1 MKASDPKPWPGPLAA
16 LGLTVLGAAIAVAT
30 AVVARAHL
38 SPTATLGLSLVV
50 GLGCAGALGAAY
62 VPPPHAERLGL
73 VRVRGRRV
81 LAALFL
87 TPVVLWAQQAGNW
100 IRALAPPPDAQEVVA
115 RRLAQVPTEPG
126 VALFETLVVTVGLAP
141 LLEEWFFRG
150 VIQQGLVAR
159 LGAWAGVGA
168 TALIFGWIHGS
179 VTDSPAAWGAA
190 AAQGVVLG
198 LAFGYARHATGSL
211 GASVALHAATNSVSV
226 LALAYAHAVPVP
238 GFNAPAAH
246 VSPALLAPAALLVG
260 LGVWWLSREA
270 PPPIPDPPPPQ
281 PEEPSAD
288 DS

>member
-1 MKASDPKPWPGPLAA
+1 MRASDRHPWPGPLLA
-16 LGLTVLGAAIAVAT
+16 LGLTALAVAIAVAT
-30 AVVARAHL
+30 SLAARTYL

-50 GLGCAGALGAAY
+50 GLGFAGALGAAY

-81 LAALFL
+81 LAALLL
-87 TPVVLWAQQAGNW
+87 TPAVLWAQQAGNW
-100 IRALAPPPDAQEVVA
+100 IRAAVPPPDLQEVVA

-126 VALFETLVVTVGLAP
+126 VPVLETLIVTVGLAP

-159 LGAWAGVGA
+159 LGAGAGVAA
-168 TALIFGWIHGS
+168 TALIFGLVHGS
-179 VTDSPAAWGAA
+179 IADSPAAWSAA
-190 AAQGVVLG
+190 VAQGVVLG

-211 GASVALHAATNSVSV
+211 SASIALHAATNLVSV

-246 VSPALLAPAALLVG
+246 LSPIVLAAAATSMG
-260 LGVWWLSREA
+260 LGIWWLSREA
-270 PPPIPDPPPPQ
+270 PPPIPVPPPP
-281 PEEPSAD
+281 EPTTPAED
-288 DS
+288 GF